1 MKQRKLM
8 NKREEKLMNLLWGQD
23 EALTIPEIEQCFSD
37 ENLSR
42 ATVFKAVQSLM
53 DQEYIRVNGVERT
66 NKTYARRF
74 EPAVTREEY
83 AAILLAEK
91 GIKTRSLGN
100 LAMAMIGNDKNEKE
114 DEERDERLIKELEDI
129 ITQLRNKEK

>member
-1 MKQRKLM
+1 MKPRKLM
-8 NKREEKLMNLLWGQD
+8 NKREEKLMNLLWEQNK
-23 EALTIPEIEQCFSD
+23 ALTIPEIEQYFSD

-53 DQEYIRVNGVERT
+53 DQEYICVNGVERT

-83 AAILLAEK
+83 AAILLREK
-91 GIKTRSLGN
+91 GIRTSSLGS
-100 LAMAMIGNDKNEKE
+100 LVMAMIGNDRYAKESEEDDEK
-114 DEERDERLIKELEDI
+114 LIKELEDI
-129 ITQLRNKEK
+129 ITQIRDREK